1 MYIKQSELL
10 LGTSMDFVKKFMDN
24 SKMVSHDKG
33 DVLFHEN
40 DPALFF
46 YTLLNGR
53 VKLSICEGG
62 HMVHDTRQN
71 GEAFGWSSLIGRDTY
86 SASAE
91 CVEQTKLLITDCK
104 KLGKILEED
113 PSNGLIFFRHLA
125 ATLGNRL
132 LEIYKLM
139 P

>member
-1 MYIKQSELL
+1 
-10 LGTSMDFVKKFMDN
+10 MDN
-24 SKMVSHDKG
+24 SEMVFHDKG
-33 DVLFHEN
+33 DVLFREN
-40 DPALFF
+40 DPAQFF

-71 GEAFGWSSLIGRDTY
+71 GEAFGWSSLIGGDVY

-91 CVEQTKLLITDCK
+91 CLEPTKLLKTDSK
-104 KLGKILEED
+104 KLTKVMDND
-113 PSNGLIFFRHLA
+113 PANGIIFCRHLA

-132 LEIYKLM
+132 LESYQAISPK
-139 P
+139 PE